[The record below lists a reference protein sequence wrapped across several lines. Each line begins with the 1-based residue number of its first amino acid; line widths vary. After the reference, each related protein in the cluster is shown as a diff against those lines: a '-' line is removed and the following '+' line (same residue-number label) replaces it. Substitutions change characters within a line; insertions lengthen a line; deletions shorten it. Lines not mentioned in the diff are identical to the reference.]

1 MGYRYYDDIVEAKEI
16 VREAMEKVVDERLH
30 LTMQNCVSYPQYKN
44 WALESLV
51 RWFKTA
57 ETMRKRIALLTVLYT
72 GVFFEDGQCFFMP
85 ATADCLEN
93 YRKVRSMVKYK
104 HKIPVGIYIRTD
116 CDFDKLEIVN
126 VRV

>member
-1 MGYRYYDDIVEAKEI
+1 MKYRYYDDIVEAKEI

-30 LTMQNCVSYPQYKN
+30 LTMQNCVSYPQYKK

-72 GVFFEDGQCFFMP
+72 GVFFDGGQCFFMP

-93 YRKVRSMVKYK
+93 YRKVRSMVKHK

-116 CDFDKLEIVN
+116 CDFDKLETVN